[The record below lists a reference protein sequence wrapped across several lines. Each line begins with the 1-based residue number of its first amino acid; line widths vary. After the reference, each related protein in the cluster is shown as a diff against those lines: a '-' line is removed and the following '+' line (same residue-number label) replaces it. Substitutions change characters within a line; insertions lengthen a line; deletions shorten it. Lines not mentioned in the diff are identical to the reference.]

1 MARSRSIQARGAGN
15 RCSVTT
21 LELPVIA
28 EPVLRIGFLQSAKA
42 SGEPR
47 LHTWSSRAGSLISS
61 LAADGAVLRAALS
74 FNHPL
79 TQDFCIKPHPPPETF
94 PSSSSVSSMSR
105 FLLVLIRES
114 LEVLLVL
121 IRESLEVLLVLIRE
135 SLEGFRRFGFW
146 VFLRITLLRFMRVL
160 IANPCR
166 RSPPRSIRYSFARAT
181 SPATIDR

>member
-61 LAADGAVLRAALS
+61 LAADGAVLRAVLS

-105 FLLVLIRES
+105 F
-114 LEVLLVL
+114 
-121 IRESLEVLLVLIRE
+121 LLVLIRE

>member
-121 IRESLEVLLVLIRE
+121 IRESLE
-135 SLEGFRRFGFW
+135 GFRRFGFW